1 MEVYTGLDKQYIGG
15 KWREGTGAKEIE
27 VTNPYTQ
34 ERITTVQ
41 SAGVEDI
48 DEAYTKAKSVQENW
62 ASVNAFER
70 NRIIDEAAR
79 IMERRREEIVKVLI
93 VDAGS
98 TFIKANVELDFCIAI
113 TRHAASFPFH
123 AEGTVPPSI
132 VPDKQ
137 NNVYRKPLG
146 VVGVIGPFNFPMYL
160 AMRSVAP
167 ALAVG
172 NTVVLKPDSQTA
184 LSGGTILAKIFEEA
198 GVPPG
203 ALSVVVPDISEI
215 GDAFVEHPIPRMISF
230 TGSTG
235 VGRHIGEI
243 CGRMIKKVVL
253 ELGGNNPFV
262 VLADADIERAVEG
275 AAFGKYFHSG
285 QICMAINRIIVH
297 KDIYEEFTKG
307 YIELAKS
314 IKIGDPN
321 DKETLIGPLINQ
333 KAIQRLLGEVDQ
345 AKQEGADVLLEG
357 TVEGNVMSP
366 FILRGTNDMAT
377 AKHEMFG
384 PVVTI
389 IPVDSEEEALR
400 VANDTEYGLS
410 GSVHA
415 GTIERAKTFA
425 RRMETGMVHINDQS
439 VNDEPLVAFGGEKSS
454 GLGRF
459 GGEWSLDEFTTFQWV
474 SVQEEKRPYPFQ
486 QNLKSPKE

>member
-1 MEVYTGLDKQYIGG
+1 MGTYTGLDMQYIGG
-15 KWREGTGAKEIE
+15 QWKKGTGTKEIQ

-34 ERITTVQ
+34 EQITAFQ
-41 SAGVEDI
+41 SASVEDI
-48 DEAYTKAKSVQENW
+48 DEAYKKAKAVQQDW
-62 ASVNAFER
+62 ASVSAFER
-70 NRIIDEAAR
+70 NRIIDEAAQ
-79 IMERRREEIVKVLI
+79 IMERRRDEIVKVLI
-93 VDAGS
+93 EDAGS

-123 AEGTVPPSI
+123 TEGTIVPSI
-132 VPDKQ
+132 VPGKQ

-172 NTVVLKPDSQTA
+172 NSVVLKPDSQTA
-184 LSGGTILAKIFEEA
+184 LSGGTLLAKIFEEA
-198 GVPPG
+198 GVPTG
-203 ALSVVVPDISEI
+203 ALSVVVPDITEI

-243 CGRMIKKVVL
+243 CGRTIKKAVL

-262 VLADADIERAVEG
+262 VLADADIERAVQG
-275 AAFGKYFHSG
+275 AAFGKYMHSG
-285 QICMAINRIIVH
+285 QICMAVNRIIVH
-297 KDIYEEFTKG
+297 KDVYEEFTSAF
-307 YIELAKS
+307 IELTKK
-314 IKIGDPN
+314 IPIGDPN
-321 DKETLIGPLINQ
+321 DKATLIGPLINQ
-333 KAIQRLLGEVDQ
+333 KAIQRILGEVDQ
-345 AKQEGADVLLEG
+345 AKQEGAEVLLEG
-357 TVEGNVMSP
+357 TVDGNVMSP
-366 FILRGTNDMAT
+366 FILKGTNDMAT

-389 IPVDSEEEALR
+389 IPVESEEEALR
-400 VANDTEYGLS
+400 VSNDTEFGLS

-415 GTIERAKTFA
+415 GSIEKAKAFA
-425 RRMETGMVHINDQS
+425 DKMETGMVHINDQS

-474 SVQEEKRPYPFQ
+474 SVQEEKRQYPF
-486 QNLKSPKE
+486 